1 MVVLDAMNGNF
12 APMKGYLQ
20 RTVDGELNQLLSELA
35 AVSLDGPKGIGKTS
49 TARQRGETYF
59 ELDNPA
65 TLEVVRADPSRLVT
79 GKEPIVIDEW
89 QRFPSSWDVVRRA
102 IDLDSRPGRF
112 ILTGSAS
119 PKSPPTHS
127 GAGRIVTVR
136 MRPFTLAER
145 QVGKPTV
152 SMSDLLTGSKPAIQ
166 GSTNITLND
175 YVNEIMVGGFP
186 AMRMPLSRAHRATLD
201 GYLNRIVDR
210 DFAEAGHQVRKPDT
224 LKRWMVAYAAA
235 TATPASFETIRDAA
249 TSGQREKPAKTT
261 TIPYRETLER
271 LWIID
276 SIPAWLPTNNHLT
289 KLTFSPKHHLADPA
303 LAATLLGISAD
314 ALLDGKS
321 VGPTIPREGTLLGCL
336 FESLVALSVRVF
348 AQSSEA
354 RVNHLRT
361 KQGDREIDFIVVRP
375 DQRILALE
383 VKLSQVVNDNDVKHL
398 HWLANK
404 IGPDL
409 LDAAVIT
416 TGSDAYRRADGIAVI
431 PAALLGP

>member
-1 MVVLDAMNGNF
+1 MDTKI
-12 APMKGYLQ
+12 APMTGYLR
-20 RTVDGELNQLLSELA
+20 RTVDSELDQLLLELT

-49 TARQRGETYF
+49 TARQRGKTHF
-59 ELDNPA
+59 ELDDPA
-65 TLEVVRADPSRLVT
+65 TLEVVRADQSRLVT
-79 GKEPIVIDEW
+79 GKEPIIIDEW

-102 IDLDSRPGRF
+102 VDADPRPGRF

-145 QVGKPTV
+145 QVEQPTV

-166 GSTNITLND
+166 GRTSLTLKG
-175 YVNEIMVGGFP
+175 YVTEIMAGGFP
-186 AMRMPLSRAHRATLD
+186 AMRMPLGRAHRATLD
-201 GYLNRIVDR
+201 GYLNRIVDH
-210 DFAEAGHQVRKPDT
+210 DFPEAGQAVRKPDA
-224 LKRWMVAYAAA
+224 LKRWMIAYAAA
-235 TATPASFETIRDAA
+235 TATTASFETIRDAA

-261 TIPYRETLER
+261 TIPYREMLKR
-271 LWIID
+271 LWIVD
-276 SIPAWLPTNNHLT
+276 PIPAWLPTNNHLT
-289 KLTFSPKHHLADPA
+289 KLTFGPKHHLADPA
-303 LAATLLGISAD
+303 LAARLLGISAE
-314 ALLDGKS
+314 ALLSGKS

-348 AQSSEA
+348 AQASEA
-354 RVNHLRT
+354 RVHHLRT

-375 DQRILALE
+375 DQRVLALE
-383 VKLSQVVNDNDVKHL
+383 VKLSQVVNDNDVRHL
-398 HWLANK
+398 NWLANK

-416 TGSDAYRRADGIAVI
+416 TGPDAYRRADGIAVI

>member
-1 MVVLDAMNGNF
+1 MRSEIIAV
-12 APMKGYLQ
+12 KGYLH
-20 RTVDGELNQLLSELA
+20 RTVDGELDQLMSELA

-49 TARQRGETYF
+49 TARQRGETHF
-59 ELDNPA
+59 ELDDPA
-65 TLEVVRADPSRLVT
+65 MLEVVRADPSRLVT

-102 IDLDSRPGRF
+102 VDVDPRPGRF

-145 QVGKPTV
+145 QVERPTV
-152 SMSDLLTGSKPAIQ
+152 SMADLLTGSKPVIQ
-166 GSTNITLND
+166 GRTRMALED
-175 YVNEIMVGGFP
+175 YVTEIMVGGFP
-186 AMRMPLSRAHRATLD
+186 AMRMPLGRAHRATLD
-201 GYLNRIVDR
+201 GYLNRIVDH
-210 DFAEAGHQVRKPDT
+210 DFPEAGQAVRKPDT

-235 TATPASFETIRDAA
+235 TATHASFETIRDAA

-276 SIPAWLPTNNHLT
+276 PIPAWLPTNNHLT
-289 KLTFSPKHHLADPA
+289 KLTFGPKHHLADPA
-303 LAATLLGISAD
+303 LAARLLGISAD
-314 ALLDGKS
+314 ALLNGKS

-336 FESLVALSVRVF
+336 FESLMALSIRVF
-348 AQSSEA
+348 AQASEA

-375 DQRILALE
+375 DQRVLAIE
-383 VKLSQVVNDNDVKHL
+383 VKLAQVIDDTDARHL
-398 HWLANK
+398 NWLSSE
-404 IGPDL
+404 IGTDL
-409 LDAAVIT
+409 LDAVIIT

>member
-1 MVVLDAMNGNF
+1 
-12 APMKGYLQ
+12 MKGYLH
-20 RTVDGELNQLLSELA
+20 RTVDGELDQLLSELA

-49 TARQRGETYF
+49 TARQRGETHF
-59 ELDNPA
+59 ELDDPA
-65 TLEVVRADPSRLVT
+65 TLEVVRADPSRLVK

-102 IDLDSRPGRF
+102 VDVDPRPGRF

-145 QVGKPTV
+145 QVGQPAV
-152 SMSDLLTGSKPAIQ
+152 SMSDLLTGTKPAIQ
-166 GSTNITLND
+166 GRTSITLED
-175 YVNEIMVGGFP
+175 YVTEIMVGGFP
-186 AMRMPLSRAHRATLD
+186 AMRMPLSRAHRTTLD
-201 GYLNRIVDR
+201 SYLNRIVDR
-210 DFAEAGHQVRKPDT
+210 DFPEAGQAVRKPDT

-249 TSGQREKPAKTT
+249 TGGQREKPAKTT
-261 TIPYRETLER
+261 TIPYRETFER

-276 SIPAWLPTNNHLT
+276 PIPAWLPTNNHLT
-289 KLTFSPKHHLADPA
+289 KLTFGPKHHLADPA
-303 LAATLLGISAD
+303 LAARLLGVSAD
-314 ALLDGKS
+314 ALLNGKS

-348 AQSSEA
+348 AQASEA

-383 VKLSQVVNDNDVKHL
+383 VKLSQVVNDDDVRHL

-416 TGSDAYRRADGIAVI
+416 TGPDAYRRADGIAVI

>member
-1 MVVLDAMNGNF
+1 MNSNIV
-12 APMKGYLQ
+12 PMKGYLH
-20 RTVDGELNQLLSELA
+20 RTVDSELDQLMSELA

-49 TARQRGETYF
+49 TARQRGKTHF
-59 ELDNPA
+59 ELDDPA

-102 IDLDSRPGRF
+102 VDVDPRPGRF

-145 QVGKPTV
+145 QVEQPTV
-152 SMSDLLTGSKPAIQ
+152 SMSDLLAGSKPAIQ
-166 GSTNITLND
+166 GRTSITLED
-175 YVNEIMVGGFP
+175 YVTEIMVGGFP
-186 AMRMPLSRAHRATLD
+186 AMRMPLGRAHRTTLD

-210 DFAEAGHQVRKPDT
+210 DFPEAGQQVRKPDA

-276 SIPAWLPTNNHLT
+276 PIPAWLPTNNHLT
-289 KLTFSPKHHLADPA
+289 KLTFGPKHHLTDPA
-303 LAATLLGISAD
+303 LAARLLGISAD
-314 ALLDGKS
+314 ALLNGKS

-348 AQSSEA
+348 AQASEA
-354 RVNHLRT
+354 RVSHLRT

-383 VKLSQVVNDNDVKHL
+383 VKLSQVVNDNDVRHL
-398 HWLANK
+398 HWLAKK

-416 TGSDAYRRADGIAVI
+416 TGPDAYRRADGIAVI

>member
-1 MVVLDAMNGNF
+1 M
-12 APMKGYLQ
+12 PMTGYLR
-20 RTVDGELNQLLSELA
+20 RTVDHELDQLMLKLA

-49 TARQRGETYF
+49 TARQRGKTYF
-59 ELDNPA
+59 ELDDPA
-65 TLEVVRADPSRLVT
+65 TLEVVRADPSRLVA
-79 GKEPIVIDEW
+79 GKEPIIIDEW

-102 IDLDSRPGRF
+102 VDTDPRPGRF

-127 GAGRIVTVR
+127 GAGRIVTMR

-145 QVGKPTV
+145 QVEQPTV
-152 SMSDLLTGSKPAIQ
+152 SMADLLTGSKPAIQ
-166 GSTNITLND
+166 GRTSMTLED
-175 YVNEIMVGGFP
+175 YVTEIMAGGFP
-186 AMRMPLSRAHRATLD
+186 AMRMPLGRAHRATLD
-201 GYLNRIVDR
+201 GYLNRIVDH
-210 DFAEAGHQVRKPDT
+210 DFPEAGQTVRKPDA

-249 TSGQREKPAKTT
+249 TSGEREKPAKTT

-271 LWIID
+271 LWIVD
-276 SIPAWLPTNNHLT
+276 PIPAWLPTNNQLT
-289 KLTFSPKHHLADPA
+289 RLTFGPKHHLADPA
-303 LAATLLGISAD
+303 LAARLLGISAD
-314 ALLDGKS
+314 ALLNGKS

-336 FESLVALSVRVF
+336 FESLMALSVRVF
-348 AQSSEA
+348 AQASEA

-361 KQGDREIDFIVVRP
+361 KKGDREIDFIVVRP

-383 VKLSQVVNDNDVKHL
+383 VKLSQVVNDNDARHL
-398 HWLANK
+398 NWLANE

-409 LDAAVIT
+409 LDAAIIT